1 MRTSLRTSDGRPQE
15 LFDDDRSGLI
25 WKASAAATASP
36 SYVAAADRAEGTI
49 TGRGTE
55 AGKKRPA
62 GDKAWAATSD
72 AVHAPAM
79 NPGVKW

>member
-1 MRTSLRTSDGRPQE
+1 MTTRDTRATGGGKLRPGSEMPVVVLLPYGHLVEDY
-15 LFDDDRSGLI
+15 L
-25 WKASAAATASP
+25 
-36 SYVAAADRAEGTI
+36 
-49 TGRGTE
+49 E

-79 NPGVKW
+79 NLGVKW

>member
-1 MRTSLRTSDGRPQE
+1 MSPQLIAQKVLSLVEDY
-15 LFDDDRSGLI
+15 L
-25 WKASAAATASP
+25 
-36 SYVAAADRAEGTI
+36 V
-49 TGRGTE
+49 

-79 NPGVKW
+79 NRGVKW